1 MAKIE
6 YLVVHHTA
14 TPLSTTV
21 EELRRMHVDERGWKD
36 IGYHWVVRV
45 NKHSIAITEEGRPQ
59 DGDDHLEPWEYGA
72 HVRGSNSKSLGIAVV
87 GNFSDYPMAPI
98 IQKELLATLTKLCL
112 HLSLSPEKA
121 IRGHNEMPDTATEC
135 CGKLVDM
142 DEIRHKVSGMLDV
155 VKDVMEKY
163 EWKH

>member
-45 NKHSIAITEEGRPQ
+45 NSRGIALTEEGRPQ

-72 HVRGSNSKSLGIAVV
+72 HVRGSNSMSLGIAVV
-87 GNFSDYPMAPI
+87 GNFSEYPMAPI
-98 IQKELLATLTKLCL
+98 IQKELLATPR
-112 HLSLSPEKA
+112 SIS
-121 IRGHNEMPDTATEC
+121 
-135 CGKLVDM
+135 
-142 DEIRHKVSGMLDV
+142 
-155 VKDVMEKY
+155 
-163 EWKH
+163 